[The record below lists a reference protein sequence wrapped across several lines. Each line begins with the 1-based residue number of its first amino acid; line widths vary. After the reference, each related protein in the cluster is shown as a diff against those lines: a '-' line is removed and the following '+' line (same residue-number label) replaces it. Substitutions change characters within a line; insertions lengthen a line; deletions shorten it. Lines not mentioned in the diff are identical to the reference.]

1 MMTHREP
8 SRESEPSATERR
20 RTTALYQEEVRRDKA
35 EDLGPARSEGVKEHR
50 SPASAQRRE
59 SAVAMAP
66 SDPEPAQENRTH
78 ATKATSAQLK
88 ADTPTAASP
97 LPSSGE

>member
-1 MMTHREP
+1 MTHQEPIREP
-8 SRESEPSATERR
+8 EPPATERS
-20 RTTALYQEEVRRDKA
+20 RTTALHRRGKGHGD
-35 EDLGPARSEGVKEHR
+35 EDPDLARLGVSKEHR

-59 SAVAMAP
+59 GGTTAAP
-66 SDPEPAQENRTH
+66 SGPEPAQENRTH

>member
-1 MMTHREP
+1 MTHRAP
-8 SRESEPSATERR
+8 NRESEPSARERR
-20 RTTALYQEEVRRDKA
+20 RTTVLHQEEVRRDRA

-59 SAVAMAP
+59 GGTTAAP
-66 SDPEPAQENRTH
+66 SGPEPAQENRTH
-78 ATKATSAQLK
+78 ATKATSAQLA

>member
-20 RTTALYQEEVRRDKA
+20 RTTALYQEEVRRDRA
-35 EDLGPARSEGVKEHR
+35 EDLDPARSEVSKGHR
-50 SPASAQRRE
+50 SPASSQRRE
-59 SAVAMAP
+59 GGATVAA
-66 SDPEPAQENRTH
+66 SGPEPAQENRTH
-78 ATKATSAQLK
+78 ATKATSAQLE

>member
-1 MMTHREP
+1 MTHQEPIREP
-8 SRESEPSATERR
+8 KPPATERS
-20 RTTALYQEEVRRDKA
+20 RTTALHRRGKGHGD
-35 EDLGPARSEGVKEHR
+35 EDPDLARSEGAKRHR
-50 SPASAQRRE
+50 SSASAQRRE

-66 SDPEPAQENRTH
+66 SDPESAQENRTL
-78 ATKATSAQLK
+78 ATKAASAQLA